1 MFWVIIILLII
12 FFLYLHFFK
21 KKQFNKDFTIKESKI
36 HNLGLFANKDFKEN
50 DIMIKDLFPYVKEN
64 KTIRNNFNEVIIKE
78 GKYINHCQ
86 KSANSNIKMKNGK
99 YFLICIKDI
108 KQGEEIYADYD
119 IINKNFNFIAPSK
132 SYYKKC

>member
-50 DIMIKDLFPYVKEN
+50 EIMIKDLFPYVKKN
-64 KTIRNNFNEVIIKE
+64 KTIKKNFDEVIILE
-78 GKYINHCQ
+78 GKYINHCK
-86 KSANSNIKMKNGK
+86 KSVNCDVQFKNNK

-108 KQGEEIYADYD
+108 KRGEEIYADYD
-119 IINKNFNFIAPSK
+119 KINKNFSFIAPSK
-132 SYYKKC
+132 SYYKEC